1 MVVNNK
7 SHLGSLKQKRKIMG
21 SSEIA
26 YRISGKFNGIKF
38 GKLIRIT
45 GNWVAESIA

>member
-1 MVVNNK
+1 
-7 SHLGSLKQKRKIMG
+7 MG

-26 YRISGKFNGIKF
+26 HRISGKFNGIKF

-45 GNWVAESIA
+45 GNWVAGMIFEKQKRNNNFKDNGQRK